1 MALYGKSRDIHLFQG
16 LNTELLHKIIEQQV
30 GYYKV
35 KLDDTSANIYGES
48 QNKTFIGPVLIKCLL
63 ERGDTTSTTDNFG
76 VDTSRNLTVRFFR
89 KDLVDQNVVP
99 EIGDVV
105 LWNEDYY
112 EVDNV
117 NENQLFVGKDPSY
130 PYSDTVDTFG
140 SSLSII
146 LNCHYTRP
154 EKVGIK
160 EQRL

>member
-35 KLDDTSANIYGES
+35 KLDDTPANMYGES
-48 QNKTFIGPVLIKCLL
+48 QNKTFIGPVLLKCLL
-63 ERGDTTSTTDNFG
+63 DRGAQTATNDNFG
-76 VDTSRNLTVRFFR
+76 VDRNRTVSARFLR
-89 KDLVDQNVVP
+89 KDLVDSNVFP
-99 EIGDVV
+99 EIGDVF

-112 EVDNV
+112 EIDNLV
-117 NENQLFVGKDPSY
+117 ENQLVLGKDPSY
-130 PYSDTVDTFG
+130 PYSDTVDDFG

-146 LNCHYTRP
+146 VEAHYTRP
-154 EKVGIK
+154 EKLGIK